1 MATQTE
7 RLEKRSP
14 TIRSEEELDDLLS
27 EPTQGCIET
36 LADLEGDI
44 LVLGAGGKMGPTV
57 ARMARRATD
66 RNGTARRVIA
76 VSRFSSG
83 GTAEQLRESGVET
96 IACDLLARRA
106 LDDVP
111 DAPNI
116 VFMAGRK
123 FGSQGA
129 EWLTWVM
136 NTYLPGLVIE
146 RFPRA
151 RMVVFSTGNVYPLT
165 PVAEGGATEAH
176 PPEPVGEYAQSC
188 LGRERIMEHFSRER
202 GTPLTFFRLNYA
214 IDLRYGILLDVAQ
227 KVQAGE
233 PIDLAMGAVNVVWQG
248 DAAAYVLQA
257 LSLCASPPAVL
268 NVSGPETVSIRW
280 LANRFADLLAAP
292 PPTFSGV
299 EAPTALLTNAGR
311 CHRLFGYPRVSLDR
325 MVEWVADWLKQGN
338 RTLSK
343 PTHFEVRDGRF

>member
-1 MATQTE
+1 MAIRIATQ
-7 RLEKRSP
+7 LP
-14 TIRSEEELDDLLS
+14 PAIQSEDDLDDLLS
-27 EPTQGCIET
+27 EPTDGCVAT
-36 LADLEGDI
+36 LAERDGDI
-44 LVLGAGGKMGPTV
+44 LILGAGGKMGPTV
-57 ARMARRATD
+57 GRMARRAAD
-66 RNGTARRVIA
+66 QSGTPRRVIA
-76 VSRFSSG
+76 VSRFAAG
-83 GTAEQLRESGVET
+83 GTDDRLRASGVET
-96 IACDLLARRA
+96 VSCDLLDRHA
-106 LDDVP
+106 LDRLP

-129 EWLTWVM
+129 EWLTWAM
-136 NTYLPGLVIE
+136 NAYLPGLVME

-151 RMVVFSTGNVYPLT
+151 RIVAFSTGNVYPLT
-165 PVAEGGATEAH
+165 PVAEVGATEAH
-176 PPEPVGEYAQSC
+176 PVDPVGEYAQSC

-233 PIDLAMGAVNVVWQG
+233 PIDLTMGNVNVIWQG

-280 LANRFADLLAAP
+280 LANRFAALLGTAP
-292 PPTFSGV
+292 PDFIGV
-299 EAPTALLTNAGR
+299 EALTALLNNAGR
-311 CHRLFGYPRVSLDR
+311 CHRLFGYPRVPLER
-325 MVEWVADWLKQGN
+325 MVEWVADWVAQGGP
-338 RTLSK
+338 TLSK